1 MHRRH
6 VHFCMAF
13 APHLPGLVQH
23 PLAAKMGD
31 SPADVIAAAQQ
42 ITPQLSTLFAHPLL
56 QEGIRSL
63 R

>member
-1 MHRRH
+1 MT
-6 VHFCMAF
+6 
-13 APHLPGLVQH
+13 PGLAQH

-56 QEGIRSL
+56 QEGAGGRWSPEKPTKL
-63 R
+63 VSF

>member
-1 MHRRH
+1 M
-6 VHFCMAF
+6 
-13 APHLPGLVQH
+13 QH

-56 QEGIRSL
+56 QEGGITMGSEKPKWGP
-63 R
+63 